1 MSRPDPSLASL
12 ALVLDLEER
21 STYLLP
27 PPRSGRRCGSLLDL
41 LRTVGGI
48 LRRESSLRA
57 FKLVVAAIEAV
68 EAVEAV
74 VIAIEA
80 LVIAIEALEAI
91 IEPVAELRGTLLVG
105 DVARLAELQRPNTL
119 VVVVALYRDVEI
131 SFYRAT
137 I

>member
-27 PPRSGRRCGSLLDL
+27 PPRSRRRCGSLLDL

-91 IEPVAELRGTLLVG
+91 IEAGDLLGTLLVG